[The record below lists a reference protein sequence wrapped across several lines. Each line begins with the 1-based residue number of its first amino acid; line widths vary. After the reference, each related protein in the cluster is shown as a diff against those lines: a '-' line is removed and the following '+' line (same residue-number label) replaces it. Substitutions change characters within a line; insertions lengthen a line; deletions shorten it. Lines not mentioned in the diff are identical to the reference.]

1 MNTILNIA
9 AYRFVA
15 LEQLPELREQFRQRT
30 ATHQLKGTILLTPEG
45 INLFLAGMVNELEAF
60 ISWLTADARFA
71 DIEIKRSW
79 SDEMPFNRMLVKL
92 KKEIITFHQP
102 DFDRTANPAPQLP
115 ASELKKWYDEGRE
128 FIILDT
134 RNNFEYQVGTFK
146 NAVNLQLNTFGDFAA
161 AAEQL
166 QDYRDTPIVTFCTG
180 GIRCEKAAPY
190 MAGKGFNQVYQLQ
203 GGILKY
209 FEECGAAHYD
219 GECFVFDK
227 RVALDGHLQPTD
239 TNLCFACRTVLTP
252 EQQTSPDYVEGVSC
266 PHCIGKHA
274 IQSSTTAIPENNT
287 SV

>member
-1 MNTILNIA
+1 M
-9 AYRFVA
+9 
-15 LEQLPELREQFRQRT
+15 
-30 ATHQLKGTILLTPEG
+30 
-45 INLFLAGMVNELEAF
+45 FLAGIPDELEAF

-102 DFDRTANPAPQLP
+102 GFDRTAHPAPQLP

-128 FIILDT
+128 FVIVDT
-134 RNNFEYQVGTFK
+134 RNDFEFRVGTFK

-161 AAEQL
+161 ATKQL
-166 QDYRDTPIVTFCTG
+166 ESYRDIPIVTFCTG

-190 MAGKGFNQVYQLQ
+190 MAGEGFNQVYQLQ

-209 FEECGAAHYD
+209 FEECGDTHYD

-227 RVALDGHLQPTD
+227 RVALDGELKPTA
-239 TNLCFACRTVLTP
+239 TNICFACRTVLTP
-252 EQQTSPDYVEGVSC
+252 EEQTSPDYVVGVSC
-266 PHCIGKHA
+266 PHCAGKL
-274 IQSSTTAIPENNT
+274 QSSASTRAGNST

>member
-1 MNTILNIA
+1 MNSILNIA
-9 AYRFVA
+9 AYRFVD
-15 LEQLPELREQFRQRT
+15 LDQLPELREQFRQRT
-30 ATHQLKGTILLTPEG
+30 ATHKLKGTILLTPEG
-45 INLFLAGMVNELEAF
+45 INMFLAGIPDELEAF

-71 DIEIKRSW
+71 DVEIKRSW

-102 DFDRTANPAPQLP
+102 GFDRTAHPAPQLP

-128 FIILDT
+128 FVIVDT
-134 RNNFEYQVGTFK
+134 RNDFEFRVGTFK

-161 AAEQL
+161 ATKQL
-166 QDYRDTPIVTFCTG
+166 ESYRDIPIVTFCTG

-190 MAGKGFNQVYQLQ
+190 MAGEGFNQVYQLQ

-209 FEECGAAHYD
+209 FEECGDTHYD

-227 RVALDGHLQPTD
+227 RVALDGELKPTA
-239 TNLCFACRTVLTP
+239 TNICFACRTVLTP
-252 EQQTSPDYVEGVSC
+252 EEQTSPDYVVGVSC
-266 PHCIGKHA
+266 PHCAGKL
-274 IQSSTTAIPENNT
+274 QSSASTRTGNST